1 MAVENNQDDA
11 SKLILH
17 FQIDPLTLNLA
28 SGDWFLFQKFKKIM
42 RGKIMSKCFLV
53 FSLFAIALFAAACGS
68 TSTGTAPGKTIKS
81 GPAGNNLT
89 ATISNA
95 DGVLRK
101 GEQEFTLT
109 FTDASGKPV
118 DVGAVAYTNHMAAMG
133 SMAAMNNAATF
144 TTTNTPGVY
153 RGKVNIEMA
162 GDWQAQITYE
172 GVAGKGSFT
181 LPVTAQ

>member
-1 MAVENNQDDA
+1 
-11 SKLILH
+11 
-17 FQIDPLTLNLA
+17 
-28 SGDWFLFQKFKKIM
+28 
-42 RGKIMSKCFLV
+42 MSKYILV
-53 FSLFAIALFAAACGS
+53 FSLVAFIAFVAACGS
-68 TSTGTAPGKTIKS
+68 GSGGDAAGKTIKS

-95 DGVLRK
+95 DGVLKK
-101 GEQEFTLT
+101 GQQEFTLT

-133 SMAAMNNAATF
+133 SMAAMNNAAAF

-153 RGKVNIEMA
+153 HGKINVEMA

-172 GVAGKGSFT
+172 GAAGRGSFT
-181 LPVTAQ
+181 LPVTVQ